1 MNPIPPFSLH
11 YFITHGPWRWNC
23 GSSDGLFMG
32 GGGLY
37 CTDHGSCADNAL
49 LFLLKIKLKVKP
61 IMGQWLNMESKY
73 LCLMGPN
80 EFNGEFNVMN

>member
-1 MNPIPPFSLH
+1 M
-11 YFITHGPWRWNC
+11 
-23 GSSDGLFMG
+23 

-37 CTDHGSCADNAL
+37 CIADHGSCADNAL

-61 IMGQWLNMESKY
+61 IMRHQFGQWLNLESKY